1 MKKKMC
7 LTAAALLCTFAA
19 PTAQAATVT
28 RTVTVPSYFE
38 TTWEQLLAQYGIA
51 KPGSSSNNAGNGL
64 HHNGNGSN
72 NTGNGL
78 HHNGNSS
85 NNTGNGLHHNSNSSN
100 NAGSGSNSTGGMS
113 TGTSSA
119 AQAVLS
125 QVNAARAQNGLRA
138 LTLDANMNRAAAVRA
153 AELAQSFSHTRPNG
167 SRGMTALNEAGVSYR
182 TAGENIASGQ
192 QTAQAVV
199 SAWMNSSG
207 HRANI
212 LSASFGRMGVGQAT
226 IGGRTYW
233 VQLFA
238 D

>member
-7 LTAAALLCTFAA
+7 LTAAALLCAFAA
-19 PTAQAATVT
+19 PTAQAAAVPQTA
-28 RTVTVPSYFE
+28 TVPSHFE
-38 TTWEQLLAQYGIA
+38 TAWGQLLAQYGIT
-51 KPGSSSNNAGNGL
+51 KPGSSSNNNGN
-64 HHNGNGSN
+64 NSNNSGNGSN
-72 NTGNGL
+72 NTGNG
-78 HHNGNSS
+78 
-85 NNTGNGLHHNSNSSN
+85 
-100 NAGSGSNSTGGMS
+100 SGSTGGTS

-119 AQAVLS
+119 AQAVLAE
-125 QVNAARAQNGLRA
+125 VNAARAKNGLSA

-167 SRGMTALNEAGVSYR
+167 SRGLTALNEAGVSYR

-192 QTAQAVV
+192 QSAQAVV

-212 LSASFGRMGVGQAT
+212 LSSLFGRMGVGQAT

>member
-7 LTAAALLCTFAA
+7 LTAAALLCAFAA
-19 PTAQAATVT
+19 PAAQAAAIPQTA
-28 RTVTVPSYFE
+28 TVPSHFE
-38 TTWEQLLAQYGIA
+38 TAWEQLLAQYGIT
-51 KPGSSSNNAGNGL
+51 KPGSSSNNNGN
-64 HHNGNGSN
+64 NSNNSGNGSN
-72 NTGNGL
+72 NIGN
-78 HHNGNSS
+78 
-85 NNTGNGLHHNSNSSN
+85 
-100 NAGSGSNSTGGMS
+100 GSNSTGGTS
-113 TGTSSA
+113 TSTSSA
-119 AQAVLS
+119 AQAVLAE
-125 QVNAARAQNGLRA
+125 VNAARAKNGLSA

-167 SRGMTALNEAGVSYR
+167 SRGLTALNEAGVSYR

-192 QTAQAVV
+192 QSAQAVV

>member
-7 LTAAALLCTFAA
+7 LTAAALLCAFAA
-19 PTAQAATVT
+19 PAAQAAAIPQTAA
-28 RTVTVPSYFE
+28 VPSHFE
-38 TTWEQLLAQYGIA
+38 TAWQQLLAQYGIT
-51 KPGSSSNNAGNGL
+51 KPGSSSNNNGN
-64 HHNGNGSN
+64 NSNNSGNGSN
-72 NTGNGL
+72 NTGG
-78 HHNGNSS
+78 
-85 NNTGNGLHHNSNSSN
+85 T
-100 NAGSGSNSTGGMS
+100 S

-119 AQAVLS
+119 AQAVLAE
-125 QVNAARAQNGLRA
+125 VNAARAQNGLSA

-167 SRGMTALNEAGVSYR
+167 SRGLTALNEAGVSYR

-192 QTAQAVV
+192 QSAQAVV

>member
-7 LTAAALLCTFAA
+7 LTAAALLCAFAA
-19 PTAQAATVT
+19 PAAQAAAVT
-28 RTVTVPSYFE
+28 QTAAVPSHFE
-38 TTWEQLLAQYGIA
+38 TAWEQLLAQYGIT
-51 KPGSSSNNAGNGL
+51 KPGSSSNNNGN
-64 HHNGNGSN
+64 NSNNSGNGSN
-72 NTGNGL
+72 NSGN
-78 HHNGNSS
+78 
-85 NNTGNGLHHNSNSSN
+85 
-100 NAGSGSNSTGGMS
+100 GSNSTGGTS

-119 AQAVLS
+119 AQAVLAE
-125 QVNAARAQNGLRA
+125 VNAARAQNGLSA

-167 SRGMTALNEAGVSYR
+167 SRGLTALNEAGVSYR
-182 TAGENIASGQ
+182 MAGENIASGQ

>member
-7 LTAAALLCTFAA
+7 LTAAALLCAFAA
-19 PTAQAATVT
+19 PAAQAAAVPQTA
-28 RTVTVPSYFE
+28 TVPSHFE
-38 TTWEQLLAQYGIA
+38 TAWEQLLAQYGIT
-51 KPGSSSNNAGNGL
+51 KPGSSSNNNGN
-64 HHNGNGSN
+64 NSNNSGNGSN
-72 NTGNGL
+72 NSGN
-78 HHNGNSS
+78 
-85 NNTGNGLHHNSNSSN
+85 
-100 NAGSGSNSTGGMS
+100 GSNSTGGTS

-119 AQAVLS
+119 AQAVLAE
-125 QVNAARAQNGLRA
+125 VNAARAQNGLSA

-167 SRGMTALNEAGVSYR
+167 SRGLTALNEAGVSYR
-182 TAGENIASGQ
+182 MAGENIASGQ

>member
-7 LTAAALLCTFAA
+7 LTAAALLCAFAA
-19 PTAQAATVT
+19 PAAQAAAVPQTA
-28 RTVTVPSYFE
+28 TVPSHFE
-38 TTWEQLLAQYGIA
+38 TAWEQLLAQYGIT
-51 KPGSSSNNAGNGL
+51 KPGSSSNNNGN
-64 HHNGNGSN
+64 NSNNSGNGSN
-72 NTGNGL
+72 NSGN
-78 HHNGNSS
+78 
-85 NNTGNGLHHNSNSSN
+85 
-100 NAGSGSNSTGGMS
+100 GSNSTGGTS
-113 TGTSSA
+113 TSTSSA
-119 AQAVLS
+119 AQAVLAE
-125 QVNAARAQNGLRA
+125 VNAARAQNGLSA
-138 LTLDANMNRAAAVRA
+138 LTLDASMNRAAAVRA

-167 SRGMTALNEAGVSYR
+167 SRGLTALNEAGVSYR

-212 LSASFGRMGVGQAT
+212 LSTSFGRMGVGQAT

>member
-38 TTWEQLLAQYGIA
+38 TAWEQLLAQYGIA

-64 HHNGNGSN
+64 HHNGN
-72 NTGNGL
+72 
-78 HHNGNSS
+78 
-85 NNTGNGLHHNSNSSN
+85 SSN
-100 NAGSGSNSTGGMS
+100 NAGNGSNSTGGMS

-238 D
+238 N

>member
-7 LTAAALLCTFAA
+7 LTAAALLCAFAA
-19 PTAQAATVT
+19 PAAQAAAVPQTA
-28 RTVTVPSYFE
+28 TVPSHFE
-38 TTWEQLLAQYGIA
+38 TAWEQLLAQYGIT
-51 KPGSSSNNAGNGL
+51 KPGSSSNNNGN
-64 HHNGNGSN
+64 NSNNSGNGSN
-72 NTGNGL
+72 NTGNG
-78 HHNGNSS
+78 
-85 NNTGNGLHHNSNSSN
+85 
-100 NAGSGSNSTGGMS
+100 SNSTGGTS

-119 AQAVLS
+119 AQAVLAE
-125 QVNAARAQNGLRA
+125 VNAARAQNGLSA

-167 SRGMTALNEAGVSYR
+167 SRGLTALNEAGVSYR

>member
-28 RTVTVPSYFE
+28 KTVTVPSYFE

-72 NTGNGL
+72 NAGNGL
-78 HHNGNSS
+78 NHNGN
-85 NNTGNGLHHNSNSSN
+85 GSN

-182 TAGENIASGQ
+182 AAGENIASGQ

>member
-7 LTAAALLCTFAA
+7 LTAAALLCAFAA
-19 PTAQAATVT
+19 PAAQAAAVPQTA
-28 RTVTVPSYFE
+28 TVPSHFE
-38 TTWEQLLAQYGIA
+38 TAWEQLLAQYGIT
-51 KPGSSSNNAGNGL
+51 KPGSSSNNTGS
-64 HHNGNGSN
+64 GSN
-72 NTGNGL
+72 NND
-78 HHNGNSS
+78 NNS
-85 NNTGNGLHHNSNSSN
+85 NNSGN
-100 NAGSGSNSTGGMS
+100 GSNSTGGTS

-119 AQAVLS
+119 AQAVLAE
-125 QVNAARAQNGLRA
+125 VNAARAQNGLSA

-167 SRGMTALNEAGVSYR
+167 SRGLTALNEAGVSYR

-192 QTAQAVV
+192 QTAQAVM

>member
-7 LTAAALLCTFAA
+7 LTAAALLCAFAA
-19 PTAQAATVT
+19 PAAQAAAVPQTA
-28 RTVTVPSYFE
+28 TVPSHFE
-38 TTWEQLLAQYGIA
+38 TAWEQLLAQYGIT
-51 KPGSSSNNAGNGL
+51 KPGSSSNNNGN
-64 HHNGNGSN
+64 NSNNSGNGSN
-72 NTGNGL
+72 NTGNG
-78 HHNGNSS
+78 
-85 NNTGNGLHHNSNSSN
+85 
-100 NAGSGSNSTGGMS
+100 SNSTGGTS

-119 AQAVLS
+119 AQAVLAE
-125 QVNAARAQNGLRA
+125 VNTARAKNGLSA

-167 SRGMTALNEAGVSYR
+167 SRGLTALNEAGVSYR

-192 QTAQAVV
+192 QSAQAVV

-212 LSASFGRMGVGQAT
+212 LSSSFGRMGVGQAT

>member
-38 TTWEQLLAQYGIA
+38 TAWEQLLAQYGIA

-78 HHNGNSS
+78 HHN
-85 NNTGNGLHHNSNSSN
+85 SNSSN
-100 NAGSGSNSTGGMS
+100 NAGSGSSSTGGMS

>member
-7 LTAAALLCTFAA
+7 LTAAALLCAFAA
-19 PTAQAATVT
+19 PAAQAAAIPQTAA
-28 RTVTVPSYFE
+28 VPSHFK
-38 TTWEQLLAQYGIA
+38 TAWEQLLAQYGIT
-51 KPGSSSNNAGNGL
+51 KPGSSSNNNGN
-64 HHNGNGSN
+64 NSNNSGNGSN
-72 NTGNGL
+72 NSGN
-78 HHNGNSS
+78 
-85 NNTGNGLHHNSNSSN
+85 
-100 NAGSGSNSTGGMS
+100 GSNSTGGTS

-119 AQAVLS
+119 AQAVLAE
-125 QVNAARAQNGLRA
+125 VNAARAQNGLSA

-167 SRGMTALNEAGVSYR
+167 SRGLTALNEAGVSYR
-182 TAGENIASGQ
+182 MAGENIASGQ

>member
-38 TTWEQLLAQYGIA
+38 TAWEQLLAQYGIA

-64 HHNGNGSN
+64 HHKG
-72 NTGNGL
+72 
-78 HHNGNSS
+78 
-85 NNTGNGLHHNSNSSN
+85 NSSN

>member
-7 LTAAALLCTFAA
+7 LTAAALLCAFAA
-19 PTAQAATVT
+19 PAAQAAAVT
-28 RTVTVPSYFE
+28 QTAAVPSHFE
-38 TTWEQLLAQYGIA
+38 TAWEQLLAQYGIT
-51 KPGSSSNNAGNGL
+51 KPGSSSNNNGN
-64 HHNGNGSN
+64 NSNNSGNGSN
-72 NTGNGL
+72 NSGN
-78 HHNGNSS
+78 
-85 NNTGNGLHHNSNSSN
+85 
-100 NAGSGSNSTGGMS
+100 GSNSTGGTS

-119 AQAVLS
+119 AQAVLAE
-125 QVNAARAQNGLRA
+125 VNAARAQNGLSA

-167 SRGMTALNEAGVSYR
+167 SRGLTALNEAGVSYR

-212 LSASFGRMGVGQAT
+212 LSSSFGRMGVGQAT

>member
-7 LTAAALLCTFAA
+7 LTAAALLCAFAA
-19 PTAQAATVT
+19 PAAQAAAVPQTA
-28 RTVTVPSYFE
+28 TVPSHFE
-38 TTWEQLLAQYGIA
+38 TVWEQLLAQYGIT
-51 KPGSSSNNAGNGL
+51 KPGSSSNNNGN
-64 HHNGNGSN
+64 NSNNSGNGSN
-72 NTGNGL
+72 NTGNG
-78 HHNGNSS
+78 
-85 NNTGNGLHHNSNSSN
+85 
-100 NAGSGSNSTGGMS
+100 SGSTGGTS

-119 AQAVLS
+119 AQAVLAE
-125 QVNAARAQNGLRA
+125 VNAARAQNGLSA

-153 AELAQSFSHTRPNG
+153 AELAKSFSHTRPNG
-167 SRGMTALNEAGVSYR
+167 SRGLTALNEAGVSYR

-212 LSASFGRMGVGQAT
+212 LSSSFGRMGVGQAT

>member
-1 MKKKMC
+1 MKKKLC
-7 LTAAALLCTFAA
+7 LTVAALLCAFAA
-19 PTAQAATVT
+19 PAAQAAAVPQTA
-28 RTVTVPSYFE
+28 TVPSHFE
-38 TTWEQLLAQYGIA
+38 TAWEQLLAQYGIT
-51 KPGSSSNNAGNGL
+51 KPGSSSNNNGN
-64 HHNGNGSN
+64 NSNNSGNGSN

-78 HHNGNSS
+78 G
-85 NNTGNGLHHNSNSSN
+85 
-100 NAGSGSNSTGGMS
+100 STGGTS

-119 AQAVLS
+119 AQAVLAE
-125 QVNAARAQNGLRA
+125 VNAARAKNGLSA

-153 AELAQSFSHTRPNG
+153 AEMAQSFSHTRPNG
-167 SRGMTALNEAGVSYR
+167 SRGLTALNEAGMSYR

-212 LSASFGRMGVGQAT
+212 LSSLFGRMGVGQAT

>member
-7 LTAAALLCTFAA
+7 LTAAALLCAFAA
-19 PTAQAATVT
+19 PAAQAAAVT
-28 RTVTVPSYFE
+28 QTAAVPSHFE
-38 TTWEQLLAQYGIA
+38 TAWEQLLAQYGIT
-51 KPGSSSNNAGNGL
+51 KPGSSSNNNGN
-64 HHNGNGSN
+64 NSNNSGNGSN
-72 NTGNGL
+72 NSGN
-78 HHNGNSS
+78 
-85 NNTGNGLHHNSNSSN
+85 
-100 NAGSGSNSTGGMS
+100 GSNSTGGTS

-119 AQAVLS
+119 AQAVLAE
-125 QVNAARAQNGLRA
+125 VNAARAQNGLSA

-167 SRGMTALNEAGVSYR
+167 SRGLTALNEAGVSYR

-192 QTAQAVV
+192 QSAQAVV

>member
-28 RTVTVPSYFE
+28 KTVTVPSYFE
-38 TTWEQLLAQYGIA
+38 TAWEQLLAQYGIA

-64 HHNGNGSN
+64 HHHGNSSN

-85 NNTGNGLHHNSNSSN
+85 NNAGN
-100 NAGSGSNSTGGMS
+100 GSNSTGGMS

>member
-38 TTWEQLLAQYGIA
+38 TAWEQLLAQYGIA

-72 NTGNGL
+72 N
-78 HHNGNSS
+78 
-85 NNTGNGLHHNSNSSN
+85 
-100 NAGSGSNSTGGMS
+100 AGSGSDSTGGMS

>member
-38 TTWEQLLAQYGIA
+38 TAWEQLLAQYGIA

-64 HHNGNGSN
+64 NHNGNGSN

-78 HHNGNSS
+78 HHNGN
-85 NNTGNGLHHNSNSSN
+85 GSN

>member
-7 LTAAALLCTFAA
+7 LTAAALLCAFAA
-19 PTAQAATVT
+19 PAAQAAAVPQTA
-28 RTVTVPSYFE
+28 TVPSHFE
-38 TTWEQLLAQYGIA
+38 TAWEQLLAQYGIT
-51 KPGSSSNNAGNGL
+51 KPGSSSNNNGNNSNNSGSGSNN
-64 HHNGNGSN
+64 NGNGS
-72 NTGNGL
+72 G
-78 HHNGNSS
+78 
-85 NNTGNGLHHNSNSSN
+85 
-100 NAGSGSNSTGGMS
+100 STGGTS

-119 AQAVLS
+119 AQAVLAE
-125 QVNAARAQNGLRA
+125 VNAARAKNGLSA

-167 SRGMTALNEAGVSYR
+167 SRGLTALNEAGVSYR

-212 LSASFGRMGVGQAT
+212 LSSSFGRMGVGQAT

>member
-7 LTAAALLCTFAA
+7 LTAAALLCAFAA
-19 PTAQAATVT
+19 PTAQAAAVPQTA
-28 RTVTVPSYFE
+28 TVPSHFE
-38 TTWEQLLAQYGIA
+38 TAWEQLLAQYGIT
-51 KPGSSSNNAGNGL
+51 KPGSSSNNNGN
-64 HHNGNGSN
+64 NSNNSGNGSN
-72 NTGNGL
+72 NTGNG
-78 HHNGNSS
+78 
-85 NNTGNGLHHNSNSSN
+85 
-100 NAGSGSNSTGGMS
+100 SGSTGGTS

-119 AQAVLS
+119 AQAVLAE
-125 QVNAARAQNGLRA
+125 VNAARAKNGLSA

-153 AELAQSFSHTRPNG
+153 AEMAQSFSHTRPNG
-167 SRGMTALNEAGVSYR
+167 SRGLTALNEAGVSYR

-212 LSASFGRMGVGQAT
+212 LSSLFGRMGVGQAT
-226 IGGRTYW
+226 IGRRTYW

>member
-7 LTAAALLCTFAA
+7 LTAAALLCAFAA
-19 PTAQAATVT
+19 PAAQAAAVPQTA
-28 RTVTVPSYFE
+28 TVPSHFD
-38 TTWEQLLAQYGIA
+38 TAWQQLLAQYGIT
-51 KPGSSSNNAGNGL
+51 KPGSGSNSNDNNSNNS
-64 HHNGNGSN
+64 GNGSN
-72 NTGNGL
+72 NTGNG
-78 HHNGNSS
+78 
-85 NNTGNGLHHNSNSSN
+85 
-100 NAGSGSNSTGGMS
+100 SGSTGGTN

-119 AQAVLS
+119 AQAVLAE
-125 QVNAARAQNGLRA
+125 VNAARAQNGLSA
-138 LTLDANMNRAAAVRA
+138 LTLDASMNRAAAVRA

-167 SRGMTALNEAGVSYR
+167 SRGLTALNEAGVSYR

-199 SAWMNSSG
+199 SAWMNSSS

>member
-38 TTWEQLLAQYGIA
+38 TAWEQLLAQYGIA

-85 NNTGNGLHHNSNSSN
+85 NN
-100 NAGSGSNSTGGMS
+100 AGSGSNSTGGMS
-113 TGTSSA
+113 TGTSSV

>member
-7 LTAAALLCTFAA
+7 LTAAALLCAFAA
-19 PTAQAATVT
+19 PAAQAAAIPQTAA
-28 RTVTVPSYFE
+28 VPSHFK
-38 TTWEQLLAQYGIA
+38 TAWEQLLAQYGIT
-51 KPGSSSNNAGNGL
+51 KPGSSSNNNGN
-64 HHNGNGSN
+64 NSNNSGNGSN
-72 NTGNGL
+72 NSGN
-78 HHNGNSS
+78 
-85 NNTGNGLHHNSNSSN
+85 
-100 NAGSGSNSTGGMS
+100 GSNSTGGTS

-119 AQAVLS
+119 AQAVLAE
-125 QVNAARAQNGLRA
+125 VNAARAQNGLSA

-167 SRGMTALNEAGVSYR
+167 SRGLTALNEAGVSYR

-212 LSASFGRMGVGQAT
+212 LSSSFGRMGVGQAT

>member
-7 LTAAALLCTFAA
+7 LTAAALLCAFAA
-19 PTAQAATVT
+19 PAAQAAAVPQTA
-28 RTVTVPSYFE
+28 TVPSHFE
-38 TTWEQLLAQYGIA
+38 TAWEQLLAQYGIT
-51 KPGSSSNNAGNGL
+51 KPGSSSNNNGN
-64 HHNGNGSN
+64 NSNNSGNGSN
-72 NTGNGL
+72 NTGNG
-78 HHNGNSS
+78 
-85 NNTGNGLHHNSNSSN
+85 
-100 NAGSGSNSTGGMS
+100 SGSTGGTS
-113 TGTSSA
+113 TGTWSA
-119 AQAVLS
+119 AQAVLAE
-125 QVNAARAQNGLRA
+125 VNTARAKNGLSA

-167 SRGMTALNEAGVSYR
+167 SRGLTALNEAGVSYR
-182 TAGENIASGQ
+182 MAGENIASGQ
-192 QTAQAVV
+192 QSAQAVV

>member
-7 LTAAALLCTFAA
+7 LTAAALLCAFAA
-19 PTAQAATVT
+19 PAAQAAAVPQTA
-28 RTVTVPSYFE
+28 TVPSHFE
-38 TTWEQLLAQYGIA
+38 TAWEQLLAQYGIT
-51 KPGSSSNNAGNGL
+51 KPGSSSNNNGN
-64 HHNGNGSN
+64 NSNNSGNGSN
-72 NTGNGL
+72 NTGNG
-78 HHNGNSS
+78 
-85 NNTGNGLHHNSNSSN
+85 
-100 NAGSGSNSTGGMS
+100 SGSTGGTN

-119 AQAVLS
+119 AQAVLAE
-125 QVNAARAQNGLRA
+125 VNAARAQNGLSA

-167 SRGMTALNEAGVSYR
+167 SRGLTALNEAGVSYR

-192 QTAQAVV
+192 QSAQAVV

-212 LSASFGRMGVGQAT
+212 LSSSFGRMGVGQAT

>member
-7 LTAAALLCTFAA
+7 LTAAALLCAFAA
-19 PTAQAATVT
+19 PTAQAAAVPQTA
-28 RTVTVPSYFE
+28 TVPSHFE
-38 TTWEQLLAQYGIA
+38 TAWEQLLAQYGIT
-51 KPGSSSNNAGNGL
+51 KPGSSSNN
-64 HHNGNGSN
+64 NGNNSN
-72 NTGNGL
+72 NSGN
-78 HHNGNSS
+78 
-85 NNTGNGLHHNSNSSN
+85 
-100 NAGSGSNSTGGMS
+100 GSNSTGNGSGSTGGTS

-119 AQAVLS
+119 AQAVLAE
-125 QVNAARAQNGLRA
+125 VNAARAKNGLSA

-167 SRGMTALNEAGVSYR
+167 SRGLTALNEAGVSYR

-192 QTAQAVV
+192 QSAQAVV

-212 LSASFGRMGVGQAT
+212 LSSLFGRMGVGQAT
-226 IGGRTYW
+226 IGRRTYW

>member
-7 LTAAALLCTFAA
+7 LTAAALLCAFAA
-19 PTAQAATVT
+19 PTAQAAAVPQTA
-28 RTVTVPSYFE
+28 TVPSHFE
-38 TTWEQLLAQYGIA
+38 TAWEQLLAQYGIT
-51 KPGSSSNNAGNGL
+51 KPGSSSNNNGN
-64 HHNGNGSN
+64 NSNNSGNGSN
-72 NTGNGL
+72 NTGNG
-78 HHNGNSS
+78 
-85 NNTGNGLHHNSNSSN
+85 
-100 NAGSGSNSTGGMS
+100 SGSTGGTS

-119 AQAVLS
+119 AQAVLAE
-125 QVNAARAQNGLRA
+125 VNAARAKNGLSA

-153 AELAQSFSHTRPNG
+153 AEMAQSFSHTRPNG
-167 SRGMTALNEAGVSYR
+167 SRGLTALNEAGVSYR

>member
-7 LTAAALLCTFAA
+7 LTAAALLCAFAA
-19 PTAQAATVT
+19 PAAQAAAIPQTAA
-28 RTVTVPSYFE
+28 VPSHFE
-38 TTWEQLLAQYGIA
+38 TAWEQLLAQYGIT
-51 KPGSSSNNAGNGL
+51 KPGSSSNNNGN
-64 HHNGNGSN
+64 NSNNSGNGSN
-72 NTGNGL
+72 NTGG
-78 HHNGNSS
+78 
-85 NNTGNGLHHNSNSSN
+85 T
-100 NAGSGSNSTGGMS
+100 S

-119 AQAVLS
+119 AQAVLAE
-125 QVNAARAQNGLRA
+125 VNAARAQNGLSA
-138 LTLDANMNRAAAVRA
+138 LTLDASMNRAAAVRA

-167 SRGMTALNEAGVSYR
+167 SRGLTALNEAGVSYR

-192 QTAQAVV
+192 QSAQAVV

-212 LSASFGRMGVGQAT
+212 LSSSFGRMGVGQAT

>member
-7 LTAAALLCTFAA
+7 LTAAALLCAFAA
-19 PTAQAATVT
+19 PAAQAAAVPQTA
-28 RTVTVPSYFE
+28 TVPSHFE
-38 TTWEQLLAQYGIA
+38 TAWEQLLAQYGIT
-51 KPGSSSNNAGNGL
+51 KPGSSSNNNGN
-64 HHNGNGSN
+64 NSNNSGNGSN
-72 NTGNGL
+72 N
-78 HHNGNSS
+78 NGN
-85 NNTGNGLHHNSNSSN
+85 
-100 NAGSGSNSTGGMS
+100 GSGSTGGTN

-119 AQAVLS
+119 AQAVLAE
-125 QVNAARAQNGLRA
+125 VNAARAQNGLSA

-167 SRGMTALNEAGVSYR
+167 SRGLTALNEAGVSYR

-192 QTAQAVV
+192 QSAQAVV

-212 LSASFGRMGVGQAT
+212 LSSSFGRMGVGQAT

>member
-28 RTVTVPSYFE
+28 KTVTVPSYFE
-38 TTWEQLLAQYGIA
+38 TAWEQLLAQYGIA

-85 NNTGNGLHHNSNSSN
+85 NNAGN
-100 NAGSGSNSTGGMS
+100 GSNSTGGMS

>member
-1 MKKKMC
+1 MKKKLC
-7 LTAAALLCTFAA
+7 LTAAALLCAFAA
-19 PTAQAATVT
+19 PAAQAAAVPQTA
-28 RTVTVPSYFE
+28 TVPSHFE
-38 TTWEQLLAQYGIA
+38 TAWEQLLAQYGIT
-51 KPGSSSNNAGNGL
+51 KPGSSSNNNGN
-64 HHNGNGSN
+64 NSNNSGNGSN
-72 NTGNGL
+72 NTGNG
-78 HHNGNSS
+78 
-85 NNTGNGLHHNSNSSN
+85 
-100 NAGSGSNSTGGMS
+100 SGSTGGTS

-119 AQAVLS
+119 AQAVLAE
-125 QVNAARAQNGLRA
+125 VNAARTKNGLSA

-167 SRGMTALNEAGVSYR
+167 SRGLTALNEAGVSYR

-192 QTAQAVV
+192 QSAQAVV

-212 LSASFGRMGVGQAT
+212 LSSLFGRMGVGQAT
-226 IGGRTYW
+226 IGRRTYW

>member
-7 LTAAALLCTFAA
+7 LTAAALLCAFAA
-19 PTAQAATVT
+19 PTAQAAAVPQTA
-28 RTVTVPSYFE
+28 TVPSHFE
-38 TTWEQLLAQYGIA
+38 TAWEQLLAQYGIT
-51 KPGSSSNNAGNGL
+51 KPGSSSNN
-64 HHNGNGSN
+64 NGNNSNNSGSGSN
-72 NTGNGL
+72 NTGNG
-78 HHNGNSS
+78 
-85 NNTGNGLHHNSNSSN
+85 
-100 NAGSGSNSTGGMS
+100 SGSTGGTS

-119 AQAVLS
+119 AQAVLAE
-125 QVNAARAQNGLRA
+125 VNAARAKNGLSA

-153 AELAQSFSHTRPNG
+153 AEMAQSFSHTRPNG
-167 SRGMTALNEAGVSYR
+167 SRGLTALNEAGVSYR

-192 QTAQAVV
+192 QSAQAVV

-212 LSASFGRMGVGQAT
+212 LSSLFGRMGVGQAT